1 MWLKAP
7 VRYTLRILAPVFGTD
22 LEHIARARLG
32 GPWGNRRGGESREQT
47 IANGASVV
55 DLLHET
61 GVDICVASRKIQSV
75 AVAMRISEA
84 VATAAVRTYTLAVEH
99 KFTKGRKSTLVVGV
113 CLYVACRQQT
123 TQNRFMLIDFA
134 DILQVNLPPPFINH
148 A

>member
-1 MWLKAP
+1 M
-7 VRYTLRILAPVFGTD
+7 VRVLSIFHMKRTA
-22 LEHIARARLG
+22 
-32 GPWGNRRGGESREQT
+32 
-47 IANGASVV
+47 
-55 DLLHET
+55 
-61 GVDICVASRKIQSV
+61 DICAASRKIQTV

-134 DILQVNLPPPFINH
+134 DILQVGPPFNIYKLSLIT